1 MEKIESVKT
10 KPEKS
15 LNQTCYMLT
24 QQEQMVSHLAI
35 EQIIRWKKQYPEWRA
50 PQTPQSPGNDN
61 PSFCYDPHYAKSYK
75 LALGRTEKREG
86 WGFWDFVRVKTSEY
100 DIKQT
105 VTPEIQQILNT
116 YQKNAT
122 IFRENNF
129 IFNDPSKPEAP
140 KIELD
145 PSLVKS

>member
-1 MEKIESVKT
+1 
-10 KPEKS
+10 
-15 LNQTCYMLT
+15 MLT

-35 EQIIRWKKQYPEWRA
+35 EQIIRWKKQYPEWRG

-61 PSFCYDPHYAKSYK
+61 PTWCYDPHYAKSYK
-75 LALGRTEKREG
+75 LALGRTEKRQG
-86 WGFWDFVRVKTSEY
+86 WGFWDFVRTKTSQY
-100 DIKQT
+100 DIKQY
-105 VTPEIQQILNT
+105 VTREVREILTTYKDNT
-116 YQKNAT
+116 E

-129 IFNDPSKPEAP
+129 IFNNPAKPEAP

>member
-1 MEKIESVKT
+1 M
-10 KPEKS
+10 
-15 LNQTCYMLT
+15 
-24 QQEQMVSHLAI
+24 
-35 EQIIRWKKQYPEWRA
+35 
-50 PQTPQSPGNDN
+50 
-61 PSFCYDPHYAKSYK
+61 
-75 LALGRTEKREG
+75 ALGRTEKQQG
-86 WGFWDFVRVKTSEY
+86 WGFWDFVRIKTSEY

-105 VTPEIQQILNT
+105 VTPEIQQILDT
-116 YQKNAT
+116 YEKNAK